1 MLFLISTVILQ
12 ISLAAIIP
20 GSGNLRDVRE
30 LFADDIRAGGAG
42 VKSNSL
48 EKVGIKDP
56 IRGMQSYVT
65 KIVKPSPVT
74 KNIGLL
80 EKIIEDGFVKEY
92 PNFAIDVDIVTK
104 DLDERDNGMDLSF
117 NIRYT
122 GTMNWFKF
130 RFCFK
135 YLCFLQQK

>member
-65 KIVKPSPVT
+65 KVVKPSPVT
-74 KNIGLL
+74 KNIGKL

-104 DLDERDNGMDLSF
+104 DLDERDNGMDISF

-122 GTMNWFKF
+122 GTMKFKF
-130 RFCFK
+130 FKK
-135 YLCFLQQK
+135 YLCF

>member
-1 MLFLISTVILQ
+1 MLFLIITVMLQ

-30 LFADDIRAGGAG
+30 LFANDIGAGGAG

-48 EKVGIKDP
+48 EKDGIKDP
-56 IRGMQSYVT
+56 IRGMQSFVN
-65 KIVKPSPVT
+65 KVVNPSPVAT
-74 KNIGLL
+74 NIGQL

-104 DLDERDNGMDLSF
+104 DLDETDNGMDLSF

-122 GTMNWFKF
+122 GIMHWLKFKF
-130 RFCFK
+130 IFFTYLRF
-135 YLCFLQQK
+135 